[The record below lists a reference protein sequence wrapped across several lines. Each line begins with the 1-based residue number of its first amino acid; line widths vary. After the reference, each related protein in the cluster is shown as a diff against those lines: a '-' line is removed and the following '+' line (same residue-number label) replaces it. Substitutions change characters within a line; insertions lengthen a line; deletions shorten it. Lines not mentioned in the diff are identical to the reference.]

1 MSRERKVNIHCSR
14 CGRSGIKYITE
25 EYKNGYWSEV
35 SSALSSGWERY
46 VGGFI
51 LCPECDR
58 NPKAQAELGRRIKAY
73 KKAIQKEKILIVS
86 FWTIGISLTIAIW
99 YFSNGQYIIY
109 GLTPTIL
116 AFLVCTFIKEGVKTG
131 LGYSATLIIAVIAYF
146 YFFHEDNSNTSQD
159 NPIPNEI
166 SKTVKQSAYLN
177 GINNI
182 SNNNELGNFYF
193 AIANNFYHNDMG
205 LKGTPEQI
213 AAGNKLMVRVYDFLG
228 TSAKKEKMLNV
239 DSMKFF
245 IKNYTQVSEFRRKK
259 ALEELQLGIN
269 KIESINK

>member
-14 CGRSGIKYITE
+14 CGRSGIEYITE
-25 EYKNGYWSEV
+25 EYSNGYWHKV
-35 SSALSSGWERY
+35 DSALSSGWDRY

-58 NPKAQAELGRRIKAY
+58 NPKAQAELGRKIKAY
-73 KKAIQKEKILIVS
+73 KKAKLKESILTALALS
-86 FWTIGISLTIAIW
+86 IGFCLTIIIW
-99 YFSNGQYIIY
+99 INY
-109 GLTPTIL
+109 GSFFYGTIPTIL
-116 AFLVCTFIKEGVKTG
+116 ALLACAFIKEGIKGG
-131 LGYSATLIIAVIAYF
+131 LGCSVTLVIAVVAYF
-146 YFFHEDNSNTSQD
+146 YFFHEDNSNTPQD
-159 NPIPNEI
+159 NPSPNEI
-166 SKTVKQSAYLN
+166 SKPVKQSAYLN
-177 GINNI
+177 GISDI
-182 SNNNELGNFYF
+182 SNNSELGNFYF

-228 TSAKKEKMLNV
+228 TSAKKEQMLNV